1 LIVRGNAGRVEGGP
15 GDMAIKQVANPVAY
29 SVPDLTKW
37 SVVQWKE
44 VPLKKISFFAGRLKK
59 RGSEVV

>member
-1 LIVRGNAGRVEGGP
+1 
-15 GDMAIKQVANPVAY
+15 MAIKQVANPVAY

-44 VPLKKISFFAGRLKK
+44 VPLKKNLLLRWQTQETGK
-59 RGSEVV
+59 